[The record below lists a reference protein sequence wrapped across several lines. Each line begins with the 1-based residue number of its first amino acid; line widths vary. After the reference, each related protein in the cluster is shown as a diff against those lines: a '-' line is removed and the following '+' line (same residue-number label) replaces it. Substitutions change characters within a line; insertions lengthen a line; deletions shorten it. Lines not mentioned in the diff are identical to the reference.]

1 MNGLNDKKEPFDRSL
16 SIGMQGD
23 NMDLFSFLLFFF
35 VVVPLVLLNLHNIQ
49 KREKEILD
57 LLKETNRLLIEV
69 TNDKRP

>member
-1 MNGLNDKKEPFDRSL
+1 
-16 SIGMQGD
+16 
-23 NMDLFSFLLFFF
+23 MDPLTFILFFF
-35 VVVPLVLLNLHNIQ
+35 VVVPLLLINLHNIQ